1 MKKETEEKNL
11 KIENSWHLFDAKD
24 QVVGRLST
32 KIAMKL
38 MGKDSASWR
47 PNNDPKVSV
56 VVINAS
62 KVSFTGQKEEDKKYF
77 NYSGYPGGLKQSTP
91 KSLRENKSDRII
103 YHAVRGM
110 LPKNK
115 LADKI
120 ITRLFIYSDSNH
132 PHEAQKPV
140 EVEK

>member
-1 MKKETEEKNL
+1 MKKATEDKKI
-11 KIENSWHLFDAKD
+11 KIENSWHLFDAKG

-38 MGKDSASWR
+38 MGKNSASWR

-56 VVINAS
+56 VVINAN

-91 KSLRENKSDRII
+91 KSLREGKSDRII

-120 ITRLFIYSDSNH
+120 ITRLFIYPDGNH